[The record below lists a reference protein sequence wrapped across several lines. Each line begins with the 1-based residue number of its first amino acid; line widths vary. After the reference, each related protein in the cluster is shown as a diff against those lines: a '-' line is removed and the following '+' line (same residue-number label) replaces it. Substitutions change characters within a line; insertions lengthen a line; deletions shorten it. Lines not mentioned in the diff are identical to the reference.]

1 MIVNLLCI
9 NREKMI
15 NIKFQD
21 DIIKVMNAEKND
33 IELINVIVNDINEI
47 MTA

>member
-21 DIIKVMNAEKND
+21 DIIKVMNAEK
-33 IELINVIVNDINEI
+33 
-47 MTA
+47 TT